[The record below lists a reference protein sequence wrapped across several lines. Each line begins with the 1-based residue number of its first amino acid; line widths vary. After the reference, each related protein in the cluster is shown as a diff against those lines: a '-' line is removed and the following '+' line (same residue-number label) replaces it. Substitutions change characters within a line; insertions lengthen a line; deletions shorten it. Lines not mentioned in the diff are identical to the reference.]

1 MKEKLSFKIKA
12 EAKYMLKT
20 KRICLWSGPRNISTA
35 LMYSFAQREDTTVVD
50 EPLYAH
56 YLSNTDA
63 RNYHPGAKE
72 VLESQENDGQKVVD
86 EIILGDYDTPIAF
99 FKNMTHHLVN
109 LDLSFME
116 KTVNVIL
123 TRPPKDML
131 PSYAKQVKNPTMR
144 DVGYA
149 KHLEIV
155 KYLKSIDKKPVIVDS
170 KDILQYPQ
178 SRLRELCGTLGIPF
192 DEAMLKWPAGPRKE
206 DGVWAKYW
214 YHNVHRST
222 GFRAYKAKTEP
233 FPEELEDL
241 LEECQEAY
249 EELLTYAGD

>member
-1 MKEKLSFKIKA
+1 
-12 EAKYMLKT
+12 MLKT

-56 YLSNTDA
+56 YLSSTDA
-63 RNYHPGAKE
+63 KDYHPGADE
-72 VLESQENDGQKVVD
+72 VIASQETDGQKVVD
-86 EIILGDYDTPIAF
+86 EIILGEYDTPIAF

-109 LDLSFME
+109 LDWSFME
-116 KTVNVIL
+116 ETVNVIL
-123 TRPPKDML
+123 TRPPEDML
-131 PSYAKQVKNPTMR
+131 PSYAKQVKNPTMQ

-149 KHLEIV
+149 KHLEV
-155 KYLKSIDKKPVIVDS
+155 VQYLKAIDKKPIIVDS

-206 DGVWAKYW
+206 DGVWAKHW

-222 GFRAYKAKTEP
+222 GFRAYKSKNEP

-249 EELLTYAGD
+249 EKLLTYAGD

>member
-1 MKEKLSFKIKA
+1 
-12 EAKYMLKT
+12 MLKT
-20 KRICLWSGPRNISTA
+20 KRICLWSGPRNTSTA

-56 YLSNTDA
+56 YLSSTDA
-63 RNYHPGAKE
+63 KDYHPGADE
-72 VLESQENDGQKVVD
+72 VIASQETDGQKVVD
-86 EIILGDYDTPIAF
+86 EIILGEYDTPIAF

-109 LDLSFME
+109 LDWSFME
-116 KTVNVIL
+116 ETVNVIL
-123 TRPPKDML
+123 TRPPEDML
-131 PSYAKQVKNPTMR
+131 PSYAKQVKNPTMQ

-149 KHLEIV
+149 KHLEV
-155 KYLKSIDKKPVIVDS
+155 VQYLKAIDKKPIIVDS

-206 DGVWAKYW
+206 DGVWAKHW

-222 GFRAYKAKTEP
+222 GFRAYKSKNEP

-249 EELLTYAGD
+249 EKLLTYAGD

>member
-1 MKEKLSFKIKA
+1 
-12 EAKYMLKT
+12 MLKT

-35 LMYSFAQREDTTVVD
+35 LMYSFAQREDATVVD

-56 YLSNTDA
+56 YLANTDA
-63 RNYHPGAKE
+63 KNYHPGAEE

-109 LDLSFME
+109 LDLSFLE
-116 KTVNVIL
+116 KTVNVFL

-131 PSYAKQVKNPTMR
+131 PSYAKQVKNPTMQ

-155 KYLKSIDKKPVIVDS
+155 KYLRSIDKKTVIVDA

-222 GFRAYKAKTEP
+222 GFRAYKAKNEP

>member
-1 MKEKLSFKIKA
+1 
-12 EAKYMLKT
+12 MLKT

-56 YLSNTDA
+56 YLSTTDA
-63 RNYHPGAKE
+63 KDYHPGADE
-72 VLESQENDGQKVVD
+72 VIASQETDGQKVVD
-86 EIILGDYDTPIAF
+86 EIILGEYDTPIAF

-109 LDLSFME
+109 LDWSFME
-116 KTVNVIL
+116 ETVNVIL
-123 TRPPKDML
+123 TRPPEDML
-131 PSYAKQVKNPTMR
+131 PSYAKQVKNPTMQ

-149 KHLEIV
+149 KHLEV
-155 KYLKSIDKKPVIVDS
+155 VQYLKAIDKKPIIVDS

-206 DGVWAKYW
+206 DGVWAKHW

-222 GFRAYKAKTEP
+222 GFRAYKSKNEP

-249 EELLTYAGD
+249 EKLLTYAGD

>member
-1 MKEKLSFKIKA
+1 
-12 EAKYMLKT
+12 MLKT

-63 RNYHPGAKE
+63 KNYHPGAKE
-72 VLESQENDGQKVVD
+72 VLGSQENDGQKVVD
-86 EIILGDYDTPIAF
+86 DIILGDYDTPIAF

-131 PSYAKQVKNPTMR
+131 PSYAKQVKNPTMQ

-149 KHLEIV
+149 KHIEIV
-155 KYLKSIDKKPVIVDS
+155 KYLKSIDKSPVIVDS

-222 GFRAYKAKTEP
+222 GFRAYKAKNEP
-233 FPEELEDL
+233 FPEELKDL

>member
-1 MKEKLSFKIKA
+1 
-12 EAKYMLKT
+12 MLIT

-56 YLSNTDA
+56 YLAATDA
-63 RNYHPGAKE
+63 KEYHPGAKE
-72 VLESQENDGQKVVD
+72 VLANQENDGQKVVD
-86 EIILGDYDTPIAF
+86 EVILGDYDTPIVF

-109 LDLSFME
+109 LDWRFLE
-116 KTVNVIL
+116 QTTNVIL

-149 KHLEIV
+149 KHLEVV
-155 KYLKSIDKKPVIVDS
+155 KYLRSVGKNPVIVDS
-170 KDILQYPQ
+170 KNILQYPQ

-192 DEAMLKWPAGPRKE
+192 DEAMLNWPAGPRKE

-222 GFRAYKAKTEP
+222 GFRAYKPKTEP

-249 EELLTYAGD
+249 EELLEYAVG